1 VNNLFRSSR
10 FTIAFIAMLMSAVL
24 NLAGRL
30 DGGQLTTIYVAAISL
45 FGLTKGIEYLRK
57 NGYRNGSDVNS

>member
-1 VNNLFRSSR
+1 MKNPFHSSR
-10 FTIAFIAMLMSAVL
+10 FTIALLALILSAIL

-30 DGGQLTTIYVAAISL
+30 DGGQLTTIYITALSL